1 MFKVIECISV
11 QHDRPIV
18 VLAAIISLI
27 GVFAF
32 FLLLARAGECAD
44 NRRDSWLAT
53 AAFAGGLSVWATHFV
68 AMLAYQGT
76 VAIEFDLIITTLS
89 AVIAIAGFWVML
101 RLFDFSSLKT
111 NLLAGLCGAL
121 VIAAMHFTG
130 MSAINAAAT
139 VQFDPIP
146 IIVGAVVSTLL
157 LAGAFEVMRLS
168 AFCISPPCRPP
179 R

>member
-1 MFKVIECISV
+1 MFKVIECISL

-18 VLAAIISLI
+18 VLAAVISLI

-44 NRRDSWLAT
+44 HRRESWLAT

-76 VAIEFDLIITTLS
+76 VAIEFDLIVTTLS
-89 AVIAIAGFWVML
+89 AVIAIAGFWVVL
-101 RLFDFSSLKT
+101 RLFDFNSMKT
-111 NLLAGLCGAL
+111 NLLAGFCGAL

-130 MSAINAAAT
+130 MAAVKAAASIECDT
-139 VQFDPIP
+139 VP
-146 IIVGAVVSTLL
+146 IIVGAVVST
-157 LAGAFEVMRLS
+157 
-168 AFCISPPCRPP
+168 
-179 R
+179 